1 MAPVVERLINNM
13 KLSIDVTPE
22 NIVLLTI
29 TALSIAYI
37 EEKVI
42 KKEEGCEEDK
52 KESRSLLE
60 ELKLRGI
67 GNTIVKK
74 LLNCLKS
81 IVNIFGLVWKHKIGI
96 VETLSEL
103 FTYTALFIPT
113 MNAILYIVGKYDLTL
128 DTMAGNFLS
137 IGMGISTSAAKN
149 AISSLVN
156 KLKDKLSNKEVKKIK
171 DEIEIPKIKDV
182 GADTEI
188 ITEKK

>member
-1 MAPVVERLINNM
+1 M
-13 KLSIDVTPE
+13 
-22 NIVLLTI
+22 
-29 TALSIAYI
+29 
-37 EEKVI
+37 
-42 KKEEGCEEDK
+42 
-52 KESRSLLE
+52 
-60 ELKLRGI
+60 
-67 GNTIVKK
+67 
-74 LLNCLKS
+74 
-81 IVNIFGLVWKHKIGI
+81 
-96 VETLSEL
+96 ETLSEL